1 MLKYQR
7 SGICSHDSF
16 LKKEPPPK
24 KKKIKK
30 KPTTKRGV
38 PVILQTAG
46 GLVTFPAQIASIH
59 TIVIR
64 RAIRVPTLQ
73 DN

>member
-7 SGICSHDSF
+7 SGICSHDSY
-16 LKKEPPPK
+16 LKKEPPPQK
-24 KKKIKK
+24 KKR